1 MRVNW
6 RYINASRN
14 SYSVLYAACER
25 EGHILHPVK
34 SPVADITCYSLN
46 SLNETGFRDEIKSA
60 QYITIVGGPHASAS
74 HEEVA
79 GYADYVIVGEGEY
92 TLPLLL
98 SYISG
103 KIETLPPGVATKNE
117 YTPVKQCALL
127 DYYPPFSTLKGYV
140 EISRGCPFG
149 CAYCQTPQIFGHRMR
164 HRTIDSIVSYSS
176 RYRDGRFVTPNAFA
190 YGSDGIHPR
199 FDKVRALLEK
209 LPNNIYFGTF
219 PSEVRPEFICNTTLD
234 LVNEYCMNTR
244 IHFGA
249 QSGSNAVLKMINRGH
264 TVQDV
269 IRAVECCRDHDLIP
283 VVDFIVGLPGETE
296 DDQKDTYRL
305 IQWIVRF
312 GTVHAHQFMPL
323 PGTTLSGCK
332 TGPVI
337 PDLLHLLGSLS
348 LKGKLTGSWS
358 DPQIRFSR

>member
-14 SYSVLYAACER
+14 SYAILYAACER
-25 EGHILHPVK
+25 EGHILHHVK
-34 SPVADITCYSLN
+34 SPDSDITCYSLN
-46 SLNETGFRDEIKSA
+46 SINESKYRDEIESA
-60 QYITIVGGPHASAS
+60 QCITIVGGPHASAS
-74 HEEVA
+74 REEVA

-92 TLPLLL
+92 TLPRLL
-98 SYISG
+98 SYIG
-103 KIETLPPGVATKNE
+103 DKNAVMPPGVATKNE
-117 YTPVKQCALL
+117 YTPAGQCVLL
-127 DYYPPFSTLKGYV
+127 DYYPPFSKMKGYV
-140 EISRGCPFG
+140 EISRGCPFR
-149 CAYCQTPQIFGHRMR
+149 CAYCQTPQIFGHCMH
-164 HRTIDSIVSYSS
+164 HRSIDTIVSYSS

-190 YGSDGIHPR
+190 YGSDGIRPR

-219 PSEVRPEFICNTTLD
+219 PSEVRPEFICDTSLD
-234 LVNEYCMNTR
+234 LVNDYCRNTR

-249 QSGSNAVLKMINRGH
+249 QSGSNTVLKMINRGH
-264 TVQDV
+264 TVEDV

-283 VVDFIVGLPGETE
+283 VVDFIVGLPNETE
-296 DDQKDTYRL
+296 EDQKATCRL
-305 IQWIVRF
+305 IRWIVRF

-323 PGTTLSGCK
+323 PGTELAGCK

-348 LKGKLTGSWS
+348 LKGKLTGSWG